1 MSPGVK
7 DMAIKKNISVRLG
20 VADLRRV
27 KEIALR
33 LGVKES
39 EIFRYAV
46 KALSTRLLPL
56 LNRQLSGVP
65 MLVAL
70 LESGE
75 EMLSYF
81 EFDAQHLDRLIN
93 GDIGEQGQFVAH
105 EDIEM
110 LAIGIINADYLA
122 SRISEKLAAHVEP
135 AMAFE
140 ALRAYLFQKYQ
151 VRPYLTSSGG
161 AAAPAGI
168 LPATSFTVGGAATEI
183 PLS

>member
-1 MSPGVK
+1 
-7 DMAIKKNISVRLG
+7 MAIKKNISVRLG

-81 EFDAQHLDRLIN
+81 EFDAPHLDRLIN
-93 GDIGEQGQFVAH
+93 GGIGEEGQVAH

-140 ALRAYLFQKYQ
+140 ALRTYLFQKYQ
-151 VRPYLTSSGG
+151 VRPYLAGTSGT
-161 AAAPAGI
+161 AAPAGI
-168 LPATSFTVGGAATEI
+168 APATSYIVGGVATEI
-183 PLS
+183 PLG

>member
-1 MSPGVK
+1 
-7 DMAIKKNISVRLG
+7 MAIKKNISVRLG

-56 LNRQLSGVP
+56 LNRQLNGVP

-93 GDIGEQGQFVAH
+93 DGVGEQGAVAH

-122 SRISEKLAAHVEP
+122 SRISEKLSAHVEP
-135 AMAFE
+135 AVAFD
-140 ALRAYLFQKYQ
+140 ALRTYLFQKYQ
-151 VRPYLTSSGG
+151 VRPYLSNAAG
-161 AAAPAGI
+161 AAPAMIAPG
-168 LPATSFTVGGAATEI
+168 TSYTIGGVSSEVT
-183 PLS
+183 LS

>member
-1 MSPGVK
+1 
-7 DMAIKKNISVRLG
+7 MAIKKNISVRLG

-81 EFDAQHLDRLIN
+81 EFDAQHLERLIN
-93 GDIGEQGQFVAH
+93 GGGEQGEVAH

-122 SRISEKLAAHVEP
+122 SRISEKLSAHVEA

-140 ALRAYLFQKYQ
+140 ALRTYLFQKYQ
-151 VRPYLTSSGG
+151 VRPYLSGPG
-161 AAAPAGI
+161 AGAAPAAI
-168 LPATSFTVGGAATEI
+168 VAPATSYTIGGAATEL
-183 PLS
+183 PLG

>member
-1 MSPGVK
+1 
-7 DMAIKKNISVRLG
+7 MAIKKNISVRLG

-39 EIFRYAV
+39 EIFRYSV
-46 KALSTRLLPL
+46 KALSTRLMPL

-81 EFDAQHLDRLIN
+81 EFDAQHLERLIN
-93 GDIGEQGQFVAH
+93 GSADEEREVAH

-122 SRISEKLAAHVEP
+122 SRISEKLATRVEP
-135 AMAFE
+135 AGAFE
-140 ALRAYLFQKYQ
+140 ALRNYLFQKYQ
-151 VRPYLTSSGG
+151 VRSYLGATPAAMTAASPLATSYTIGG
-161 AAAPAGI
+161 A
-168 LPATSFTVGGAATEI
+168 VGEM
-183 PLS
+183 PVS

>member
-1 MSPGVK
+1 
-7 DMAIKKNISVRLG
+7 MAIKKNISVRLG

-93 GDIGEQGQFVAH
+93 GGVEQGAVAL

-122 SRISEKLAAHVEP
+122 SRISEKLSAHVEP
-135 AMAFE
+135 AMAFD
-140 ALRAYLFQKYQ
+140 ALRTYLFQKYQ
-151 VRPYLTSSGG
+151 VRSYLANPAGTVPTM
-161 AAAPAGI
+161 AAPA
-168 LPATSFTVGGAATEI
+168 TSYTIGGEVT
-183 PLS
+183 LS

>member
-1 MSPGVK
+1 
-7 DMAIKKNISVRLG
+7 MAIKKNISVRLG

-93 GDIGEQGQFVAH
+93 GGEASVVAH

-122 SRISEKLAAHVEP
+122 SRISEKLSAHVEP

-140 ALRAYLFQKYQ
+140 ALRGYLFQKYQ
-151 VRPYLTSSGG
+151 VRPYLASPGQSSPVPSSNGPLPVV
-161 AAAPAGI
+161 A
-168 LPATSFTVGGAATEI
+168 PATSYTIGGVATEI
-183 PLS
+183 PPG

>member
-1 MSPGVK
+1 
-7 DMAIKKNISVRLG
+7 MAIKKNISVRLG

-33 LGVKES
+33 LDVKES

-46 KALSTRLLPL
+46 KALSTRLMPL

-81 EFDAQHLDRLIN
+81 EFDVPHLERLIN
-93 GDIGEQGQFVAH
+93 GNVGEERAVAH

-110 LAIGIINADYLA
+110 LAIGIINPDYLA
-122 SRISEKLAAHVEP
+122 TRIAEKLAANIEP
-135 AMAFE
+135 AMAFD
-140 ALRAYLFQKYQ
+140 ALRNYLFQKYQ
-151 VRPYLTSSGG
+151 VRAYLANPAASITVAPPVMLSG
-161 AAAPAGI
+161 AVEAPV
-168 LPATSFTVGGAATEI
+168 S
-183 PLS
+183 

>member
-1 MSPGVK
+1 
-7 DMAIKKNISVRLG
+7 MAIKKNISVRLG
-20 VADLRRV
+20 IADLRRV

-75 EMLSYF
+75 EMLTYF
-81 EFDAQHLDRLIN
+81 EFDAQHLERLIN
-93 GDIGEQGQFVAH
+93 GGSGEQVHVAH

-151 VRPYLTSSGG
+151 VRSYLSTPG
-161 AAAPAGI
+161 AAPATI
-168 LPATSFTVGGAATEI
+168 AASAMSYTIGGAATDV

>member
-1 MSPGVK
+1 
-7 DMAIKKNISVRLG
+7 MAIKKNISVRLG

-81 EFDAQHLDRLIN
+81 EFDAQHLERLIN
-93 GDIGEQGQFVAH
+93 GDVAGEGQAVAH

-122 SRISEKLAAHVEP
+122 SRISEKLSAHVEP

-140 ALRAYLFQKYQ
+140 ALSTYLFHKYQ
-151 VRPYLTSSGG
+151 VRPYLASPAGTT
-161 AAAPAGI
+161 AAVGI
-168 LPATSFTVGGAATEI
+168 LPAASFTLGGAATTEV

>member
-1 MSPGVK
+1 
-7 DMAIKKNISVRLG
+7 MAIKKNISVRLG

-81 EFDAQHLDRLIN
+81 EFDAQHLERLIN
-93 GDIGEQGQFVAH
+93 GGAEQGQVAH

-122 SRISEKLAAHVEP
+122 SRISEKLSTHVEP
-135 AMAFE
+135 AAAFD
-140 ALRAYLFQKYQ
+140 ALRNYLFQKYQ
-151 VRPYLTSSGG
+151 VRSYATNSG
-161 AAAPAGI
+161 AAGSVAQVI
-168 LPATSFTVGGAATEI
+168 VPATSYTVSAPGNEI
-183 PLS
+183 PVS

>member
-1 MSPGVK
+1 
-7 DMAIKKNISVRLG
+7 MAIKKNISVRLG

-27 KEIALR
+27 KEIASR
-33 LGVKES
+33 LDVKES

-46 KALSTRLLPL
+46 KALSTRLMPL

-81 EFDAQHLDRLIN
+81 EFDVPHLERLIN
-93 GDIGEQGQFVAH
+93 GDVGEERAVAH

-110 LAIGIINADYLA
+110 LAIGIINPDYLA
-122 SRISEKLAAHVEP
+122 TRIAEKLATHIEP
-135 AMAFE
+135 AVAFD
-140 ALRAYLFQKYQ
+140 ALRNYRFQKYQ
-151 VRPYLTSSGG
+151 VRAYLPNPSSPSANPSPAATVMTPSPVTSSDAFEMP
-161 AAAPAGI
+161 AA
-168 LPATSFTVGGAATEI
+168 
-183 PLS
+183 

>member
-1 MSPGVK
+1 
-7 DMAIKKNISVRLG
+7 MAIKKNISVRLG

-46 KALSTRLLPL
+46 KALSTRLMPL

-81 EFDAQHLDRLIN
+81 EFDAQHLERLIN
-93 GDIGEQGQFVAH
+93 GDAESGRVVAH

-122 SRISEKLAAHVEP
+122 SRISEQLSTHVEP
-135 AMAFE
+135 ALAFD
-140 ALRAYLFQKYQ
+140 ALRNYLFQKYQ
-151 VRPYLTSSGG
+151 VRSYLANPAALAVPHSGIG
-161 AAAPAGI
+161 AAY
-168 LPATSFTVGGAATEI
+168 TVASEI
-183 PLS
+183 SG